1 MYASKYRLVPNL
13 NFVCFF
19 FPARFCPVIGIKAS
33 DTFLTSL
40 LLPLPL
46 SLLPIPLLS
55 SITLD
60 CFRCYRIT
68 MSTTPPDSPDFS
80 SLPLD
85 DELAK
90 ARDEISRLA
99 AQVQVLSVHISQQ
112 RPKEFTYQELITRI
126 AILKDNLSL
135 VKKEKDKFQTL
146 SEDNE
151 RGWDTTLEE
160 VWQLEAHLDQAE
172 INNTILRD
180 QIQSMENE
188 RNPPILDDAGWGRK
202 RPKFD
207 D

>member
-1 MYASKYRLVPNL
+1 M
-13 NFVCFF
+13 
-19 FPARFCPVIGIKAS
+19 
-33 DTFLTSL
+33 TSTA
-40 LLPLPL
+40 P
-46 SLLPIPLLS
+46 
-55 SITLD
+55 
-60 CFRCYRIT
+60 
-68 MSTTPPDSPDFS
+68 PDFS
-80 SLPLD
+80 SPPLD

-126 AILKDNLSL
+126 AILEDNLSL

-160 VWQLEAHLDQAE
+160 MWQLEAHLDQAE
-172 INNTILRD
+172 INNTILWD

-207 D
+207 DPFAAGVLETLLLEEDSMSDDNLSLFPSDDDDATM